1 MGLPILAGIK
11 ILFCSNIVEH
21 ETTRCR
27 SRSRW
32 RLCKTRYGK
41 HAGCGK
47 RKEFKFTH
55 KLLSLNSDIN
65 LLIL

>member
-1 MGLPILAGIK
+1 MRMYMRCCKNMIPFQQPLIAPPYGL
-11 ILFCSNIVEH
+11 
-21 ETTRCR
+21 TRCPTVVCG
-27 SRSRW
+27 SY
-32 RLCKTRYGK
+32 CGK